1 MPLVTTVEEQD
12 NLDVQVRKVR
22 KVVVLAGNVVKRGDV
37 VKYDADNPTKVVPF
51 ATGGDPYTV
60 MAEDVDASGGDSV
73 GLAYRDADIKA
84 SEVNF
89 FDGTDAEVRDA
100 LDAKN
105 IFLMD

>member
-1 MPLVTTVEEQD
+1 MALVTTVESID
-12 NLDVQVRKVR
+12 NLDVEVRKVK
-22 KVVVLAGNVVKRGDV
+22 KVTVLAGNTVSRGDLV
-37 VKYDADNPTKVVPF
+37 RFDDTATTKVVPF
-51 ATGGDPYTV
+51 ATGKVPYTV
-60 MAEDVDASGGDSV
+60 MVEDVDASAGDVV

-100 LDAKN
+100 LDAKS

>member
-1 MPLVTTVEEQD
+1 MPLVTTNEVQD
-12 NLDVQVRKVR
+12 NLDVEVRKLRRVT
-22 KVVVLAGNVVKRGDV
+22 VLSGSSVSRGDV
-37 VKYDADNPTKVVPF
+37 VKYDTDNPTKVVPF
-51 ATGGDPYTV
+51 TTGSDPYTV
-60 MAEDVDASGGDSV
+60 MVEDVDASGGDVV

-89 FDGTDAEVRDA
+89 FDGSDAEVRDA